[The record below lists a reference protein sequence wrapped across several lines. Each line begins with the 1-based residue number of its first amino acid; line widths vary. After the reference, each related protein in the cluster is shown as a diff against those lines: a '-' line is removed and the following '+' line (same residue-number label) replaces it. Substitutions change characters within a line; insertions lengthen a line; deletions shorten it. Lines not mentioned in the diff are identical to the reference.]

1 MSDQRQATSEQQGTP
16 QRRQRIA
23 ALLLKLSPLMFVL
36 CYLLAAVQGARWQ
49 DSLLIAVVG
58 TIMCLGAA
66 GLYKLRGSKSAGD
79 LLWVNILLRL
89 FTR

>member
-1 MSDQRQATSEQQGTP
+1 MSDRQQATSEQQDTP
-16 QRRQRIA
+16 ERRQRVA

-36 CYLLAAVQGARWQ
+36 CYVLAAIQGARWQ

-66 GLYKLRGSKSAGD
+66 GLYKLRGSKSSGD
-79 LLWVNILLRL
+79 LVWLNIILRL
-89 FTR
+89 FSR